1 MTTPTR
7 DTRSRVHADADTV
20 RAAAEILAARRRRR
34 TLVGDI
40 MIKSLL
46 DIADRIERDDRRA
59 D

>member
-1 MTTPTR
+1 M
-7 DTRSRVHADADTV
+7 HADADTV